1 MKLRH
6 VMIAFSIFIS
16 ATTAGAVPTEDV
28 VPFFGGSATAGERV
42 GLGAFVGAAKLTCD
56 TGLYGCLGYGLSAG
70 HRFSDPSASF
80 IEGGGVFLFTV
91 IPAYAGVGMRLKNQ
105 RIAGGQLSI
114 ATGILPVFLVFR
126 AYNENSH
133 ISGEATLGFLW
144 PLKKIYSRL

>member
-6 VMIAFSIFIS
+6 IIFIFLLFLDAS
-16 ATTAGAVPTEDV
+16 KSLAYQSEDV
-28 VPFFGGSATAGERV
+28 VPFFGGSATAGERI

-114 ATGILPVFLVFR
+114 ATGILPVFLVLR